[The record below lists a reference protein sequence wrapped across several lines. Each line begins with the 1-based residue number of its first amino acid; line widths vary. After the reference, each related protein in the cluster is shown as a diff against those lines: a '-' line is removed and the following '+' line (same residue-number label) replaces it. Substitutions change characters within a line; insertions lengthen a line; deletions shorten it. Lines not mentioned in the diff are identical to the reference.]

1 MAKRQHKPRGSG
13 RHAKA
18 LPWRRILVPIDF
30 SHTSVRALR
39 VAVPLARDHRAR
51 LFLLSVVEPAVFTA
65 GMESVAMAVPD
76 SAIAKEARDNLLR
89 IAKRL
94 IPAEVR
100 VTVVVDRGRAFDVVT
115 RVAKKQ
121 KIGLIVLTT
130 HGRTGLGRF
139 LLGSTAEQIVRHARC
154 PVFVARATMRNNK
167 NRQNRKD

>member
-1 MAKRQHKPRGSG
+1 MAKRQHKPRGPG

-94 IPAEVR
+94 IPAENS
-100 VTVVVDRGRAFDVVT
+100 T
-115 RVAKKQ
+115 RDLPPEFAKPGDNIIKSTKNQ
-121 KIGLIVLTT
+121 
-130 HGRTGLGRF
+130 HGRH
-139 LLGSTAEQIVRHARC
+139 IVSSIGIE
-154 PVFVARATMRNNK
+154 
-167 NRQNRKD
+167 